1 MSAPVPPHQPSVC
14 GLPSI
19 PILMYHRIG
28 VPVASKADTFLN
40 VSTRSFG
47 RQMRL
52 LQRIGYEGITFAHAV
67 EGLFHGK
74 PLPRRPI
81 CVTFDDGF
89 VNVAE
94 NAAPVLAEM
103 RWPGTVFLPTA
114 YAGGENEWEAE
125 SGRA

>member
-1 MSAPVPPHQPSVC
+1 MDSPAIRHSLSVAR
-14 GLPSI
+14 LPSI

-52 LQRIGYEGITFAHAV
+52 LNRMGYEGITFAEAV

-74 PLPRRPI
+74 PLPRRPG

-94 NAAPVLAEM
+94 NAAPFLAEM
-103 RWPGTVFLPTA
+103 
-114 YAGGENEWEAE
+114 
-125 SGRA
+125 